1 MLQYRTDLAME
12 AHELLCARSR
22 AQTLS
27 GVDSRTVF
35 RRGCSVTSVR
45 IDTEGAAR
53 QLGKPRG
60 RYVTL
65 DLSPLQKNADDVLER
80 ASRAVGAELRALLG
94 ENVKS
99 VLVAG
104 LGNANMTPD
113 AIGPRSAEHVLVTR
127 HLRQNGAFS
136 AFCSVSVLTPGVL
149 GRTGIEAME
158 TLRGTVRAVQP
169 DAVIAIDALA
179 SRSLM
184 RLCSTVQLSDT
195 GIVPG
200 SGVGNHRCPLS
211 RDTLGVPVYAI
222 GVPTVVDAATLTLDV
237 LEEAGKSD
245 VDPAA
250 LRGHETVMVTTRDI
264 DAQIRELA
272 RVIAT
277 ASTLRS
283 SRSIFPS
290 SARSWAENV
299 QNFPVFIICL
309 QPIQTL
315 AKIDWYLN
323 TCKGELPRC
332 DFLLLKIH
340 TQHSKKLLASRRGLL
355 FLFLF
360 FAQAQGSCGT
370 GAGCGESSAWRC
382 TDKGGYSLLE
392 REYPLNPREKGR
404 GFLPSTLTLAVC
416 GSKSCAACG
425 IGCGVRGFA
434 TNPFISSPFPQPRP
448 TPWGASDGST
458 AADCLRGAA
467 LLRSPRVGL
476 LLFYFNSVLFCERSA
491 AYGNTH
497 RTAARFGIKQGR

>member
-12 AHELLCARSR
+12 AHELLCAKSR

-65 DLSPLQKNADDVLER
+65 DLSPLQKNADDLLER

-104 LGNANMTPD
+104 LGNASMTPD

-149 GRTGIEAME
+149 GQTGIEAME

-169 DAVIAIDALA
+169 DAVIVIDALA

-200 SGVGNHRCPLS
+200 SGVGNHRSALN
-211 RDTLGVPVYAI
+211 RETLGVPVLAV
-222 GVPTVVDAATLTLDV
+222 GVPTVVDAATLAADL
-237 LEEAGKSD
+237 LEESGLPEPD
-245 VDPAA
+245 VET
-250 LRGHETVMVTTRDI
+250 LRSRPENLMVTPRDI
-264 DAQIRELA
+264 DQQVRDLGK
-272 RVIAT
+272 VIGYG
-277 ASTLRS
+277 
-283 SRSIFPS
+283 IN
-290 SARSWAENV
+290 WA
-299 QNFPVFIICL
+299 L
-309 QPIQTL
+309 Q
-315 AKIDWYLN
+315 D
-323 TCKGELPRC
+323 
-332 DFLLLKIH
+332 
-340 TQHSKKLLASRRGLL
+340 
-355 FLFLF
+355 
-360 FAQAQGSCGT
+360 
-370 GAGCGESSAWRC
+370 
-382 TDKGGYSLLE
+382 LE
-392 REYPLNPREKGR
+392 IEEIN
-404 GFLPSTLTLAVC
+404 
-416 GSKSCAACG
+416 
-425 IGCGVRGFA
+425 
-434 TNPFISSPFPQPRP
+434 
-448 TPWGASDGST
+448 
-458 AADCLRGAA
+458 A
-467 LLRSPRVGL
+467 LLS
-476 LLFYFNSVLFCERSA
+476 
-491 AYGNTH
+491 
-497 RTAARFGIKQGR
+497 

>member
-12 AHELLCARSR
+12 AHELLCAKSR

-53 QLGKPRG
+53 QLGTG
-60 RYVTL
+60 AVVNNVLGTL

-158 TLRGTVRAVQP
+158 TLRGTVRTVQP

-237 LEEAGKSD
+237 LEEAGKSN

-272 RVIAT
+272 RVIGYGIDLA
-277 ASTLRS
+277 
-283 SRSIFPS
+283 
-290 SARSWAENV
+290 
-299 QNFPVFIICL
+299 L
-309 QPIQTL
+309 QPL
-315 AKIDWYLN
+315 DFS
-323 TCKGELPRC
+323 EL
-332 DFLLLKIH
+332 
-340 TQHSKKLLASRRGLL
+340 
-355 FLFLF
+355 
-360 FAQAQGSCGT
+360 
-370 GAGCGESSAWRC
+370 
-382 TDKGGYSLLE
+382 
-392 REYPLNPREKGR
+392 
-404 GFLPSTLTLAVC
+404 
-416 GSKSCAACG
+416 CALMG
-425 IGCGVRGFA
+425 
-434 TNPFISSPFPQPRP
+434 
-448 TPWGASDGST
+448 
-458 AADCLRGAA
+458 
-467 LLRSPRVGL
+467 
-476 LLFYFNSVLFCERSA
+476 
-491 AYGNTH
+491 
-497 RTAARFGIKQGR
+497 

>member
-65 DLSPLQKNADDVLER
+65 DLSPLQKNADDLLER

-104 LGNANMTPD
+104 LGNASMTPD

-250 LRGHETVMVTTRDI
+250 LRGHET
-264 DAQIRELA
+264 
-272 RVIAT
+272 
-277 ASTLRS
+277 
-283 SRSIFPS
+283 
-290 SARSWAENV
+290 
-299 QNFPVFIICL
+299 L
-309 QPIQTL
+309 QPL
-315 AKIDWYLN
+315 DFS
-323 TCKGELPRC
+323 EL
-332 DFLLLKIH
+332 
-340 TQHSKKLLASRRGLL
+340 
-355 FLFLF
+355 
-360 FAQAQGSCGT
+360 
-370 GAGCGESSAWRC
+370 
-382 TDKGGYSLLE
+382 
-392 REYPLNPREKGR
+392 
-404 GFLPSTLTLAVC
+404 
-416 GSKSCAACG
+416 CALMG
-425 IGCGVRGFA
+425 
-434 TNPFISSPFPQPRP
+434 
-448 TPWGASDGST
+448 
-458 AADCLRGAA
+458 
-467 LLRSPRVGL
+467 
-476 LLFYFNSVLFCERSA
+476 
-491 AYGNTH
+491 
-497 RTAARFGIKQGR
+497 

>member
-179 SRSLM
+179 SRSLA
-184 RLCSTVQLSDT
+184 RLCTSVQLSDT

-200 SGVGNHRCPLS
+200 SGVGNHRKAVNA
-211 RDTLGVPVYAI
+211 RTLRLPVVAV
-222 GVPTVVDAATLTLDV
+222 GVPTVIDGAALCGDEDAAPSGLF
-237 LEEAGKSD
+237 
-245 VDPAA
+245 
-250 LRGHETVMVTTRDI
+250 VTPQDI
-264 DAQIRELA
+264 DRRIRDMGALLGTAITLA
-272 RVIAT
+272 
-277 ASTLRS
+277 
-283 SRSIFPS
+283 
-290 SARSWAENV
+290 
-299 QNFPVFIICL
+299 L
-309 QPIQTL
+309 QPTL
-315 AKIDWYLN
+315 
-323 TCKGELPRC
+323 
-332 DFLLLKIH
+332 
-340 TQHSKKLLASRRGLL
+340 
-355 FLFLF
+355 
-360 FAQAQGSCGT
+360 
-370 GAGCGESSAWRC
+370 
-382 TDKGGYSLLE
+382 
-392 REYPLNPREKGR
+392 
-404 GFLPSTLTLAVC
+404 
-416 GSKSCAACG
+416 
-425 IGCGVRGFA
+425 
-434 TNPFISSPFPQPRP
+434 
-448 TPWGASDGST
+448 T
-458 AADCLRGAA
+458 AADVTA
-467 LLRSPRVGL
+467 LLS
-476 LLFYFNSVLFCERSA
+476 
-491 AYGNTH
+491 
-497 RTAARFGIKQGR
+497 

>member
-12 AHELLCARSR
+12 AHELLCAKSR

-211 RDTLGVPVYAI
+211 RDTPARPRDRHGH
-222 GVPTVVDAATLTLDV
+222 DARHRRA
-237 LEEAGKSD
+237 
-245 VDPAA
+245 DPRAFPRHR
-250 LRGHETVMVTTRDI
+250 LRHR
-264 DAQIRELA
+264 
-272 RVIAT
+272 
-277 ASTLRS
+277 
-283 SRSIFPS
+283 P
-290 SARSWAENV
+290 
-299 QNFPVFIICL
+299 
-309 QPIQTL
+309 
-315 AKIDWYLN
+315 
-323 TCKGELPRC
+323 
-332 DFLLLKIH
+332 
-340 TQHSKKLLASRRGLL
+340 
-355 FLFLF
+355 
-360 FAQAQGSCGT
+360 
-370 GAGCGESSAWRC
+370 
-382 TDKGGYSLLE
+382 
-392 REYPLNPREKGR
+392 
-404 GFLPSTLTLAVC
+404 
-416 GSKSCAACG
+416 CA
-425 IGCGVRGFA
+425 
-434 TNPFISSPFPQPRP
+434 P
-448 TPWGASDGST
+448 
-458 AADCLRGAA
+458 
-467 LLRSPRVGL
+467 
-476 LLFYFNSVLFCERSA
+476 
-491 AYGNTH
+491 
-497 RTAARFGIKQGR
+497 AARFFRALRAHGLKMCKISGGIHNLFTTDSNFSQD

>member
-12 AHELLCARSR
+12 AHELLCAKSR
-22 AQTLS
+22 EQTLS

-60 RYVTL
+60 WYVTL
-65 DLSPLQKNADDVLER
+65 DLSPLQKNADDMLER

-200 SGVGNHRCPLS
+200 SGVGNHRLGLTEE
-211 RDTLGVPVYAI
+211 TLGV
-222 GVPTVVDAATLTLDV
+222 
-237 LEEAGKSD
+237 
-245 VDPAA
+245 
-250 LRGHETVMVTTRDI
+250 
-264 DAQIRELA
+264 
-272 RVIAT
+272 RVIAVGVPMVVY
-277 ASTLRS
+277 AST
-283 SRSIFPS
+283 I
-290 SARSWAENV
+290 ARDAMARLMEEYHVDSGDHSEAAGRLLQQVADGFLGNMVVTPREIDEMVLSVADLLSEGLNRA
-299 QNFPVFIICL
+299 L
-309 QPIQTL
+309 QPSLDEETL
-315 AKIDWYLN
+315 HTYL
-323 TCKGELPRC
+323 
-332 DFLLLKIH
+332 H
-340 TQHSKKLLASRRGLL
+340 A
-355 FLFLF
+355 
-360 FAQAQGSCGT
+360 
-370 GAGCGESSAWRC
+370 
-382 TDKGGYSLLE
+382 
-392 REYPLNPREKGR
+392 
-404 GFLPSTLTLAVC
+404 
-416 GSKSCAACG
+416 
-425 IGCGVRGFA
+425 
-434 TNPFISSPFPQPRP
+434 
-448 TPWGASDGST
+448 
-458 AADCLRGAA
+458 
-467 LLRSPRVGL
+467 
-476 LLFYFNSVLFCERSA
+476 
-491 AYGNTH
+491 
-497 RTAARFGIKQGR
+497 

>member
-12 AHELLCARSR
+12 AHELLCAKSR
-22 AQTLS
+22 VQTLS

-179 SRSLM
+179 SRSLA
-184 RLCSTVQLSDT
+184 RLCTSVQLSDT

-200 SGVGNHRCPLS
+200 SGVGNHRKGI
-211 RDTLGVPVYAI
+211 TAETMHVPVIAVGIPLVVYASTI
-222 GVPTVVDAATLTLDV
+222 VRDALADMMQRESDDAQALAEQLTS
-237 LEEAGKSD
+237 GY
-245 VDPAA
+245 P
-250 LRGHETVMVTTRDI
+250 RDI
-264 DAQIRELA
+264 VVTPRNIDELVA
-272 RVIAT
+272 G
-277 ASTLRS
+277 
-283 SRSIFPS
+283 
-290 SARSWAENV
+290 
-299 QNFPVFIICL
+299 
-309 QPIQTL
+309 L
-315 AKIDWYLN
+315 AD
-323 TCKGELPRC
+323 
-332 DFLLLKIH
+332 
-340 TQHSKKLLASRRGLL
+340 LLAL
-355 FLFLF
+355 
-360 FAQAQGSCGT
+360 AIN
-370 GAGCGESSAWRC
+370 SALQ
-382 TDKGGYSLLE
+382 TNLE
-392 REYPLNPREKGR
+392 MEEL
-404 GFLPSTLTLAVC
+404 SH
-416 GSKSCAACG
+416 
-425 IGCGVRGFA
+425 
-434 TNPFISSPFPQPRP
+434 
-448 TPWGASDGST
+448 
-458 AADCLRGAA
+458 CL
-467 LLRSPRVGL
+467 
-476 LLFYFNSVLFCERSA
+476 
-491 AYGNTH
+491 H
-497 RTAARFGIKQGR
+497 

>member
-237 LEEAGKSD
+237 LEEAGK
-245 VDPAA
+245 VG
-250 LRGHETVMVTTRDI
+250 RR
-264 DAQIRELA
+264 
-272 RVIAT
+272 
-277 ASTLRS
+277 
-283 SRSIFPS
+283 
-290 SARSWAENV
+290 
-299 QNFPVFIICL
+299 
-309 QPIQTL
+309 
-315 AKIDWYLN
+315 
-323 TCKGELPRC
+323 
-332 DFLLLKIH
+332 
-340 TQHSKKLLASRRGLL
+340 SRRP
-355 FLFLF
+355 
-360 FAQAQGSCGT
+360 A
-370 GAGCGESSAWRC
+370 R
-382 TDKGGYSLLE
+382 
-392 REYPLNPREKGR
+392 PRDRHGHDAR
-404 GFLPSTLTLAVC
+404 HRRADPRAFPRHRLRHRP
-416 GSKSCAACG
+416 CA
-425 IGCGVRGFA
+425 
-434 TNPFISSPFPQPRP
+434 P
-448 TPWGASDGST
+448 
-458 AADCLRGAA
+458 
-467 LLRSPRVGL
+467 
-476 LLFYFNSVLFCERSA
+476 
-491 AYGNTH
+491 
-497 RTAARFGIKQGR
+497 AARFFRALRAHGLKMCKISGGIHNLFTTDSNFSQD

>member
-45 IDTEGAAR
+45 IDTEGASR

-200 SGVGNHRCPLS
+200 SG
-211 RDTLGVPVYAI
+211 
-222 GVPTVVDAATLTLDV
+222 
-237 LEEAGKSD
+237 
-245 VDPAA
+245 
-250 LRGHETVMVTTRDI
+250 
-264 DAQIRELA
+264 
-272 RVIAT
+272 
-277 ASTLRS
+277 
-283 SRSIFPS
+283 
-290 SARSWAENV
+290 
-299 QNFPVFIICL
+299 
-309 QPIQTL
+309 
-315 AKIDWYLN
+315 
-323 TCKGELPRC
+323 
-332 DFLLLKIH
+332 
-340 TQHSKKLLASRRGLL
+340 
-355 FLFLF
+355 
-360 FAQAQGSCGT
+360 
-370 GAGCGESSAWRC
+370 
-382 TDKGGYSLLE
+382 
-392 REYPLNPREKGR
+392 
-404 GFLPSTLTLAVC
+404 
-416 GSKSCAACG
+416 
-425 IGCGVRGFA
+425 
-434 TNPFISSPFPQPRP
+434 
-448 TPWGASDGST
+448 
-458 AADCLRGAA
+458 
-467 LLRSPRVGL
+467 
-476 LLFYFNSVLFCERSA
+476 
-491 AYGNTH
+491 
-497 RTAARFGIKQGR
+497 

>member
-12 AHELLCARSR
+12 AHELLCAKSR

-136 AFCSVSVLTPGVL
+136 AFCSVSVL
-149 GRTGIEAME
+149 
-158 TLRGTVRAVQP
+158 
-169 DAVIAIDALA
+169 
-179 SRSLM
+179 
-184 RLCSTVQLSDT
+184 LCSTVQLSDT

-264 DAQIRELA
+264 DAQIRELS
-272 RVIAT
+272 RVIGYGIDLA
-277 ASTLRS
+277 
-283 SRSIFPS
+283 
-290 SARSWAENV
+290 
-299 QNFPVFIICL
+299 L
-309 QPIQTL
+309 QPL
-315 AKIDWYLN
+315 DFS
-323 TCKGELPRC
+323 EL
-332 DFLLLKIH
+332 
-340 TQHSKKLLASRRGLL
+340 
-355 FLFLF
+355 
-360 FAQAQGSCGT
+360 
-370 GAGCGESSAWRC
+370 
-382 TDKGGYSLLE
+382 
-392 REYPLNPREKGR
+392 
-404 GFLPSTLTLAVC
+404 
-416 GSKSCAACG
+416 CALMG
-425 IGCGVRGFA
+425 
-434 TNPFISSPFPQPRP
+434 
-448 TPWGASDGST
+448 
-458 AADCLRGAA
+458 
-467 LLRSPRVGL
+467 
-476 LLFYFNSVLFCERSA
+476 
-491 AYGNTH
+491 
-497 RTAARFGIKQGR
+497 

>member
-1 MLQYRTDLAME
+1 MAERVTVPDMMNAREARAQAQRTLLARYPGAAVVCLCMNIAGPVKRTENIERAFAWGAAQVKAVLAPYETLFDAAIHEKTGPEAMICVRAEAKAVKKRLCALEDGEELGRLLDIDVIAPDGGKISRTDIGLPARRC
-12 AHELLCARSR
+12 LLCDKPAPVCARSR

-94 ENVKS
+94 ENAKS

-104 LGNANMTPD
+104 LGNASMTPD

-264 DAQIRELA
+264 DAQIREL
-272 RVIAT
+272 
-277 ASTLRS
+277 
-283 SRSIFPS
+283 SR
-290 SARSWAENV
+290 
-299 QNFPVFIICL
+299 IIGYGIDLAL
-309 QPIQTL
+309 QPL
-315 AKIDWYLN
+315 DFS
-323 TCKGELPRC
+323 EL
-332 DFLLLKIH
+332 
-340 TQHSKKLLASRRGLL
+340 
-355 FLFLF
+355 
-360 FAQAQGSCGT
+360 
-370 GAGCGESSAWRC
+370 
-382 TDKGGYSLLE
+382 
-392 REYPLNPREKGR
+392 
-404 GFLPSTLTLAVC
+404 
-416 GSKSCAACG
+416 CALMG
-425 IGCGVRGFA
+425 
-434 TNPFISSPFPQPRP
+434 
-448 TPWGASDGST
+448 
-458 AADCLRGAA
+458 
-467 LLRSPRVGL
+467 
-476 LLFYFNSVLFCERSA
+476 
-491 AYGNTH
+491 
-497 RTAARFGIKQGR
+497 

>member
-237 LEEAGKSD
+237 LEEAG
-245 VDPAA
+245 
-250 LRGHETVMVTTRDI
+250 
-264 DAQIRELA
+264 
-272 RVIAT
+272 
-277 ASTLRS
+277 
-283 SRSIFPS
+283 
-290 SARSWAENV
+290 
-299 QNFPVFIICL
+299 
-309 QPIQTL
+309 
-315 AKIDWYLN
+315 
-323 TCKGELPRC
+323 
-332 DFLLLKIH
+332 
-340 TQHSKKLLASRRGLL
+340 
-355 FLFLF
+355 
-360 FAQAQGSCGT
+360 
-370 GAGCGESSAWRC
+370 
-382 TDKGGYSLLE
+382 
-392 REYPLNPREKGR
+392 
-404 GFLPSTLTLAVC
+404 
-416 GSKSCAACG
+416 
-425 IGCGVRGFA
+425 
-434 TNPFISSPFPQPRP
+434 
-448 TPWGASDGST
+448 
-458 AADCLRGAA
+458 
-467 LLRSPRVGL
+467 
-476 LLFYFNSVLFCERSA
+476 
-491 AYGNTH
+491 
-497 RTAARFGIKQGR
+497 

>member
-65 DLSPLQKNADDVLER
+65 DLSPLQKNADDLLER

-104 LGNANMTPD
+104 LGNASMTPD

-211 RDTLGVPVYAI
+211 RDTLGIPVAAI
-222 GVPTVVDAATLTLDV
+222 GLPTVIDA
-237 LEEAGKSD
+237 GGFSD
-245 VDPAA
+245 DPRA
-250 LRGHETVMVTTRDI
+250 EQMFVTPRDI
-264 DAQIRELA
+264 DTVVRDAAKLIGYGINLA
-272 RVIAT
+272 LHDGLTIGDVDM
-277 ASTLRS
+277 
-283 SRSIFPS
+283 FCPEVMFHVKH
-290 SARSWAENV
+290 AR
-299 QNFPVFIICL
+299 
-309 QPIQTL
+309 
-315 AKIDWYLN
+315 
-323 TCKGELPRC
+323 R
-332 DFLLLKIH
+332 
-340 TQHSKKLLASRRGLL
+340 
-355 FLFLF
+355 
-360 FAQAQGSCGT
+360 
-370 GAGCGESSAWRC
+370 
-382 TDKGGYSLLE
+382 
-392 REYPLNPREKGR
+392 
-404 GFLPSTLTLAVC
+404 
-416 GSKSCAACG
+416 
-425 IGCGVRGFA
+425 
-434 TNPFISSPFPQPRP
+434 ISHCF
-448 TPWGASDGST
+448 T
-458 AADCLRGAA
+458 
-467 LLRSPRVGL
+467 
-476 LLFYFNSVLFCERSA
+476 
-491 AYGNTH
+491 
-497 RTAARFGIKQGR
+497 